1 MKRLFLT
8 IVAFGT
14 LIAVN
19 SCTYEAPEI
28 YYEQTITN
36 DYTGVVKALQDQTRT
51 LEEKLALLE
60 SAMKNQTL
68 SLEQKLDLLKK
79 GLDDQNM
86 SLSQKLDLL
95 TAAVNNGVIKYE
107 EMTRKL
113 IESID
118 AMKVSNAE
126 KLEAVEKAVKEQASS
141 LAAKLALIEAAVQ
154 KGLVDTGKSLE
165 LVKDAIDALEGTV
178 EEKLKAVESAIKDQK
193 VELGAKLSLIQGA
206 LEAGF
211 VKSAEALELVK
222 DAIDALEGTV
232 EEKLKAVES
241 AIKDQKVELGAKLS
255 LIQGALE
262 AGFVKNAEALELV
275 KDAIDALEGTVEEKL
290 KAVESAIKDQKV
302 ELGAKLSLIQG
313 ALEAGFVKNAEAL
326 ELVKDAIDAL
336 EGTVEEKLKA
346 VENAVRNQSTS
357 LADKL
362 TLIDQTLNTKL
373 TDIKSQQVLIKDAVN
388 SLKGDYAAA
397 LADLKAAVSSM
408 TSTLETK
415 LGAIKTSVDEGVLD
429 ITEGQKLIQEAI
441 ENSTTEGTSVTGGFN
456 KDEILD
462 LNLKKGCIIL
472 TTEFWNKYYNK
483 TDSDEYKKISA
494 LLDATL
500 PIPADTKLD
509 LKLYYVDSEYDQ
521 PFYTNRMDVDYSN
534 LKITPDTRYEP
545 MLLVAN
551 VDKEWSGSAMRHI
564 SATSGL
570 MMLGKHFAFS
580 YKNRSACAV
589 YKVNYMAVI
598 SFSTYSAPLIYSTSF
613 PSDGSISTGV
623 IYPDGLKIL
632 AYSIKT
638 VSFGK
643 QYCNRNDR
651 VNDELELAYRLDK
664 SPAFAG
670 IDNVSLTVDLR
681 GNGVFAEYLYIG
693 GTGSSYSYTTSFHS
707 DLPLKHIFTYTDSR
721 KDNLIFTFLVDEIGY

>member
-1 MKRLFLT
+1 MKMKRLFLT

-154 KGLVDTGKSLE
+154 KGLVDTGKSL
-165 LVKDAIDALEGTV
+165 V
-178 EEKLKAVESAIKDQK
+178 
-193 VELGAKLSLIQGA
+193 
-206 LEAGF
+206 
-211 VKSAEALELVK
+211 LVK

-441 ENSTTEGTSVTGGFN
+441 ESSTTEGTSVTGGFN
-456 KDEILD
+456 KDEILE

>member
-262 AGFVKNAEALELV
+262 AGFVK
-275 KDAIDALEGTVEEKL
+275 
-290 KAVESAIKDQKV
+290 S
-302 ELGAKLSLIQG
+302 
-313 ALEAGFVKNAEAL
+313 AEAL

>member
-1 MKRLFLT
+1 MKMKRLFLT

-154 KGLVDTGKSLE
+154 KGLVDTGKSL
-165 LVKDAIDALEGTV
+165 V
-178 EEKLKAVESAIKDQK
+178 
-193 VELGAKLSLIQGA
+193 
-206 LEAGF
+206 
-211 VKSAEALELVK
+211 
-222 DAIDALEGTV
+222 
-232 EEKLKAVES
+232 
-241 AIKDQKVELGAKLS
+241 
-255 LIQGALE
+255 
-262 AGFVKNAEALELV
+262 LV

-441 ENSTTEGTSVTGGFN
+441 ESSTTEGTSVTGGFN

>member
-1 MKRLFLT
+1 MKMKRLFLT

-154 KGLVDTGKSLE
+154 KGLVDTGKSLV

-193 VELGAKLSLIQGA
+193 VEL
-206 LEAGF
+206 
-211 VKSAEALELVK
+211 
-222 DAIDALEGTV
+222 D
-232 EEKLKAVES
+232 
-241 AIKDQKVELGAKLS
+241 
-255 LIQGALE
+255 
-262 AGFVKNAEALELV
+262 
-275 KDAIDALEGTVEEKL
+275 
-290 KAVESAIKDQKV
+290 
-302 ELGAKLSLIQG
+302 AKLSLIQG

-441 ENSTTEGTSVTGGFN
+441 ESSTTEGTSVTGGFN

>member
-1 MKRLFLT
+1 MKMKRLFLT

-154 KGLVDTGKSLE
+154 KGLVDTGKSL
-165 LVKDAIDALEGTV
+165 V
-178 EEKLKAVESAIKDQK
+178 
-193 VELGAKLSLIQGA
+193 
-206 LEAGF
+206 
-211 VKSAEALELVK
+211 LVK

-441 ENSTTEGTSVTGGFN
+441 ESSTTEGTSVTGGFN